1 MSLTSHTKN
10 SAGVPSGK
18 QGKLSLYDAVLGQ
31 ENSLNFIRLS
41 LATAVIIAQAGP
53 LIGVHA
59 DFLGIPS

>member
-41 LATAVIIAQAGP
+41 LATAVIIAHTV
-53 LIGVHA
+53 L
-59 DFLGIPS
+59 